1 LIKAIRQLIWEGEE
15 KMSVNRFE
23 QTLMEKL
30 TDLEANGTLKGR
42 EMIITSIKAPEG
54 GKGPRYLLQGHGDQ
68 EFIRMNS
75 NAYLGLS
82 RHPALV
88 QAEEDAAR
96 LYGTGPGAVR
106 FISGTFIPHVQL
118 EKRLAEFHAREAAMI
133 FSSAYATIMG
143 VLPALID
150 SETAVISDALN
161 HNCIIN
167 AIRLARPKI
176 KAVYA
181 HLDMNDLEA
190 KIKAAMDQARRV
202 LIVTDG
208 IFSMRGDYAPLDII
222 GDMAARYS
230 PKFAEG
236 VHTIVDDSHGVGA
249 FGRTGRGTL
258 EYTGAAGIDILVATL
273 GKAFGVNGGYL
284 VASAPV
290 VSYLKET
297 APFYIYSNPIAPAEA
312 GAALTALEILD
323 GPEGEKLLE
332 HMRTLTQLFEQGLVD
347 LGFEVLRSAHPIVP
361 LMIRDTSKTREMVQY
376 LNANGILATGLKYP
390 VVPKGDEEI
399 RFQISAE
406 HTPDDLAYVLR
417 CLEKF
422 HKDK

>member
-1 LIKAIRQLIWEGEE
+1 MIWEGEE

-23 QTLMEKL
+23 QKLMEKL
-30 TDLEANGTLKGR
+30 TDLETKGTLKGR
-42 EMIITSIKAPEG
+42 EMIITSIKPPEG
-54 GKGPRYLLQGHGDQ
+54 DKGPRYLLQGHGDQ

-118 EKRLAEFHAREAAMI
+118 EKRLADFHAREDAMI

-143 VLPALID
+143 ALPALID
-150 SETAVISDALN
+150 PETAVISDALN

-167 AIRLARPKI
+167 AIRLARPKV

-190 KIKAAMDQARRV
+190 KIRAAMDQARRV

-290 VSYLKET
+290 VSYLRET
-297 APFYIYSNPIAPAEA
+297 APFYIYSNPITPAEA

-332 HMRTLTQLFEQGLVD
+332 HLRTLTQLFEQGLVD

-376 LNANGILATGLKYP
+376 LTANGILATGLKYP

-406 HTPDDLAYVLR
+406 HTLDDLAYVLR

>member
-1 LIKAIRQLIWEGEE
+1 
-15 KMSVNRFE
+15 MSVNRFE
-23 QTLMEKL
+23 QKLMEKL
-30 TDLEANGTLKGR
+30 TDLETKGTLKGR
-42 EMIITSIKAPEG
+42 EMIITSIKPPEG
-54 GKGPRYLLQGHGDQ
+54 DKGPRYLLQGHGDQ

-88 QAEEDAAR
+88 QAEEEAAR

-167 AIRLARPKI
+167 AIRLARPKA

-181 HLDMNDLEA
+181 HLDMSDLEA

-258 EYTGAAGIDILVATL
+258 EYTGADGIDILVATL
-273 GKAFGVNGGYL
+273 GKSFGVNGGYL

-290 VSYLKET
+290 VGYLRET
-297 APFYIYSNPIAPAEA
+297 APFYIYSNPITPAEA
-312 GAALTALEILD
+312 GAALKALEILD
-323 GPEGEKLLE
+323 GPEGEKLLK
-332 HMRTLTQLFEQGLVD
+332 HLRTLTQLFEQGLVD

-406 HTPDDLAYVLR
+406 HTPDDLVYVLR

>member
-1 LIKAIRQLIWEGEE
+1 
-15 KMSVNRFE
+15 MSINRLE
-23 QTLMEKL
+23 QKLMEKL
-30 TDLEANGTLKGR
+30 TDLETKGTLKGR
-42 EMIITSIKAPEG
+42 EMIIKSIKPPEG
-54 GKGPRYLLQGHGDQ
+54 DKGPRYLLQGHKDQ
-68 EFIRMNS
+68 KFIRMNS

-106 FISGTFIPHVQL
+106 FISGTYKPHVQL
-118 EKRLAEFHAREAAMI
+118 EKRLADFHAREAAMI

-150 SETAVISDALN
+150 PETAVISDALN

-167 AIRLARPKI
+167 AIRLARPKV

-222 GDMAARYS
+222 GDIAVRYS
-230 PKFAEG
+230 PKFAQG

-290 VSYLKET
+290 VSYLRET
-297 APFYIYSNPIAPAEA
+297 APFYIYSNPITPAEA
-312 GAALTALEILD
+312 GAALKALEILD

-332 HMRTLTQLFEQGLVD
+332 HLRTLTQLFEQGLVD

-376 LNANGILATGLKYP
+376 LTANGILATGLKYP

-406 HTPDDLAYVLR
+406 HTLDDLAYVLR

>member
-1 LIKAIRQLIWEGEE
+1 
-15 KMSVNRFE
+15 MSINRLE
-23 QTLMEKL
+23 QKLMEKL
-30 TDLEANGTLKGR
+30 TDLETKGTLKGR
-42 EMIITSIKAPEG
+42 EMIITSIKPPEG
-54 GKGPRYLLQGHGDQ
+54 DKGPRYLLQGHGDQ
-68 EFIRMNS
+68 EFIRINS

>member
-1 LIKAIRQLIWEGEE
+1 
-15 KMSVNRFE
+15 MSINRLE
-23 QTLMEKL
+23 QKLMEKL
-30 TDLEANGTLKGR
+30 TELETKGTLKGR
-42 EMIITSIKAPEG
+42 EMIITSIKPPEG
-54 GKGPRYLLQGHGDQ
+54 NKGPRYLLEGHGDQ

-106 FISGTFIPHVQL
+106 FISGTYKPHVQL
-118 EKRLAEFHAREAAMI
+118 EKRLADFHAREAAMI

-150 SETAVISDALN
+150 PETAVISDALN

-167 AIRLARPKI
+167 AIRLARPKV

-190 KIKAAMDQARRV
+190 KIRAAMDQTRRV

-222 GDMAARYS
+222 GDMAARHS
-230 PKFAEG
+230 PKFAQG

-290 VSYLKET
+290 VSYLRET
-297 APFYIYSNPIAPAEA
+297 APFYIYSNPITPAEA

-323 GPEGEKLLE
+323 GPKGEKLLE
-332 HMRTLTQLFEQGLVD
+332 HLRTLTQLFEQGLVD

-376 LNANGILATGLKYP
+376 LTANGILATGLKYP

>member
-1 LIKAIRQLIWEGEE
+1 LIWEGEE
-15 KMSVNRFE
+15 KMSINRLE
-23 QTLMEKL
+23 QKLMEKL
-30 TDLEANGTLKGR
+30 TDLETKGTLKGR
-42 EMIITSIKAPEG
+42 EMIITSIKPPEG
-54 GKGPRYLLQGHGDQ
+54 DKGPRYLLQGHEDQ

-106 FISGTFIPHVQL
+106 FISGTYKPHVQL
-118 EKRLAEFHAREAAMI
+118 EKRLADFHAREAAMI

-150 SETAVISDALN
+150 PETAVISDALN

-167 AIRLARPKI
+167 AIRLARPKV

-222 GDMAARYS
+222 GDIAVRYS
-230 PKFAEG
+230 PKFAQG

-290 VSYLKET
+290 VSYLRET
-297 APFYIYSNPIAPAEA
+297 APFYIYSNPITPAEA

-332 HMRTLTQLFEQGLVD
+332 HLRTLTQLFEQGLVD

-376 LNANGILATGLKYP
+376 LTANGILATGLKYP

-406 HTPDDLAYVLR
+406 HTLDDLAYVLR

>member
-1 LIKAIRQLIWEGEE
+1 MIWEGEE

-23 QTLMEKL
+23 QKLMEKL
-30 TDLEANGTLKGR
+30 TDLETKGTLKGR
-42 EMIITSIKAPEG
+42 EMIITSIKPPEG
-54 GKGPRYLLQGHGDQ
+54 DKGPRYLLQGHGDQ

-118 EKRLAEFHAREAAMI
+118 EKRLADFHAREDAMI

-143 VLPALID
+143 ALPALID
-150 SETAVISDALN
+150 PETAVISDALN

-167 AIRLARPKI
+167 AIRLARPKV
-176 KAVYA
+176 KAVYD
-181 HLDMNDLEA
+181 HLDMSDLEA
-190 KIKAAMDQARRV
+190 KIKTAMDQARRV

-230 PKFAEG
+230 PQFAQG

-290 VSYLKET
+290 VSYLRET
-297 APFYIYSNPIAPAEA
+297 APFYIYSNPITPAEA

-332 HMRTLTQLFEQGLVD
+332 HLRTLTQLFEQGLVD

-376 LNANGILATGLKYP
+376 LTANGILATGLKYP

-406 HTPDDLAYVLR
+406 HTLDDLAYVLR

-422 HKDK
+422 YKDK

>member
-1 LIKAIRQLIWEGEE
+1 
-15 KMSVNRFE
+15 MSVNRFE
-23 QTLMEKL
+23 QKLMEKL
-30 TDLEANGTLKGR
+30 TDLETKGTLKGR
-42 EMIITSIKAPEG
+42 EMIITSIKPPEG
-54 GKGPRYLLQGHGDQ
+54 DKGPRYLLQGHGDQ

-88 QAEEDAAR
+88 QAEEEAAR

-167 AIRLARPKI
+167 AIRLARPKA

-181 HLDMNDLEA
+181 HLDMSDLEA

-273 GKAFGVNGGYL
+273 GKSFGVNGGYL

-290 VSYLKET
+290 VGYLRET
-297 APFYIYSNPIAPAEA
+297 APFYIYSNPITPAEA
-312 GAALTALEILD
+312 GAALKALEILD
-323 GPEGEKLLE
+323 GPEGEKLLK
-332 HMRTLTQLFEQGLVD
+332 HLRTLTQLFEQGLVD

-406 HTPDDLAYVLR
+406 HTPDDLVYVLR
-417 CLEKF
+417 CLEKLY
-422 HKDK
+422 KDK

>member
-1 LIKAIRQLIWEGEE
+1 
-15 KMSVNRFE
+15 MSVNRFE
-23 QTLMEKL
+23 QKLMEKL
-30 TDLEANGTLKGR
+30 TDLETKGTLKGR
-42 EMIITSIKAPEG
+42 EMIITSIKPPEG
-54 GKGPRYLLQGHGDQ
+54 DKGPRYLLQGHGDQ

-118 EKRLAEFHAREAAMI
+118 EKRLADFHAREDAMI

-143 VLPALID
+143 ALPALID
-150 SETAVISDALN
+150 PETAVISDALN

-167 AIRLARPKI
+167 AIRLARPKV

-190 KIKAAMDQARRV
+190 KIRAAMDQARRV

-290 VSYLKET
+290 VSYLRET
-297 APFYIYSNPIAPAEA
+297 APFYIYSNPITPAEA

-332 HMRTLTQLFEQGLVD
+332 HLRTLTQLFEQGLVD

-376 LNANGILATGLKYP
+376 LTANGILATGLKYP

-406 HTPDDLAYVLR
+406 HTLDDLAYVLR

-422 HKDK
+422 YKDK

>member
-1 LIKAIRQLIWEGEE
+1 MIWEGEE

-23 QTLMEKL
+23 QKLMEKL
-30 TDLEANGTLKGR
+30 TDLETKGTLKGR
-42 EMIITSIKAPEG
+42 EMIITSIKPPEG
-54 GKGPRYLLQGHGDQ
+54 DKGPRYLLQGHGDQ

-167 AIRLARPKI
+167 AIRLARPKV

-181 HLDMNDLEA
+181 HLDMSDLEA

-290 VSYLKET
+290 VSYLRET
-297 APFYIYSNPIAPAEA
+297 APFYIYSNPITPAEA
-312 GAALTALEILD
+312 GAALKALEILD
-323 GPEGEKLLE
+323 GPEGEKLLK
-332 HMRTLTQLFEQGLVD
+332 HLRTLTQLFEQGLVD

-376 LNANGILATGLKYP
+376 LTANGILATGLKYP

-406 HTPDDLAYVLR
+406 HTLDDLAYVLR

>member
-15 KMSVNRFE
+15 KMSINRLE
-23 QTLMEKL
+23 QKLMEKL
-30 TDLEANGTLKGR
+30 TDLETKGTLKGR
-42 EMIITSIKAPEG
+42 EMIITSIKPPEG
-54 GKGPRYLLQGHGDQ
+54 DKGPRYLLQGHGDQ
-68 EFIRMNS
+68 EFIRINS
-75 NAYLGLS
+75 NAYFGLS

-406 HTPDDLAYVLR
+406 HTLDDLAYVLR

>member
-1 LIKAIRQLIWEGEE
+1 
-15 KMSVNRFE
+15 MSINRLE
-23 QTLMEKL
+23 QKLMEKL
-30 TDLEANGTLKGR
+30 TDLETKGTLKGR
-42 EMIITSIKAPEG
+42 EMIITSIKPPEG
-54 GKGPRYLLQGHGDQ
+54 DKGPRYLLQGHGDQ
-68 EFIRMNS
+68 EFIRINS

-208 IFSMRGDYAPLDII
+208 IFSMRGDCAPLDII

>member
-1 LIKAIRQLIWEGEE
+1 
-15 KMSVNRFE
+15 MSINRLE
-23 QTLMEKL
+23 QKLMEKL
-30 TDLEANGTLKGR
+30 TDLETKGTLKGR
-42 EMIITSIKAPEG
+42 EMIITSIKPPEG
-54 GKGPRYLLQGHGDQ
+54 DKGPRYLLQGHGDQ
-68 EFIRMNS
+68 EFIRINS

-406 HTPDDLAYVLR
+406 HTPDDLAYVLQ

-422 HKDK
+422 NKHE

>member
-15 KMSVNRFE
+15 KMSINRLE
-23 QTLMEKL
+23 QKLMEKL
-30 TDLEANGTLKGR
+30 TDLETKGTLKGR

-68 EFIRMNS
+68 EFIRINS

>member
-1 LIKAIRQLIWEGEE
+1 
-15 KMSVNRFE
+15 MSVNRFE
-23 QTLMEKL
+23 QKLMEKL
-30 TDLEANGTLKGR
+30 TDLETKGTLKGR
-42 EMIITSIKAPEG
+42 EMIITSIKPPEG
-54 GKGPRYLLQGHGDQ
+54 DKGPRYLLQGHGDQ

-118 EKRLAEFHAREAAMI
+118 EKRLADFHAREDAMI

-143 VLPALID
+143 ALPALID
-150 SETAVISDALN
+150 PETAVISDALN

-167 AIRLARPKI
+167 AIRLARPKV
-176 KAVYA
+176 KAVYD
-181 HLDMNDLEA
+181 HLDMSDLEA
-190 KIKAAMDQARRV
+190 KIKTAMDQARRV

-290 VSYLKET
+290 VSYLRET
-297 APFYIYSNPIAPAEA
+297 APFYIYSNPITPAEA

-332 HMRTLTQLFEQGLVD
+332 HLRTLTQLFEQGLVD

-376 LNANGILATGLKYP
+376 LTANGILATGLKYP

-406 HTPDDLAYVLR
+406 HTLDDLAYVLR

-422 HKDK
+422 YKDK

>member
-1 LIKAIRQLIWEGEE
+1 LIWEGEE

-23 QTLMEKL
+23 QKLMEKL
-30 TDLEANGTLKGR
+30 TDLETKGTLKGR
-42 EMIITSIKAPEG
+42 EMIITSIKPPEG
-54 GKGPRYLLQGHGDQ
+54 DKGPRYLLQGHGDQ

-118 EKRLAEFHAREAAMI
+118 EKRLAEFHAGEAAMI

-150 SETAVISDALN
+150 PETAVISDALN

-167 AIRLARPKI
+167 AIRLARPKV

-190 KIKAAMDQARRV
+190 KIRAAMDQARRV

-290 VSYLKET
+290 VSYLRET
-297 APFYIYSNPIAPAEA
+297 APFYIYSNPITPAEA
-312 GAALTALEILD
+312 GAVND
-323 GPEGEKLLE
+323 
-332 HMRTLTQLFEQGLVD
+332 
-347 LGFEVLRSAHPIVP
+347 HPNGATHD
-361 LMIRDTSKTREMVQY
+361 R
-376 LNANGILATGLKYP
+376 LNGAI
-390 VVPKGDEEI
+390 
-399 RFQISAE
+399 
-406 HTPDDLAYVLR
+406 
-417 CLEKF
+417 
-422 HKDK
+422 

>member
-15 KMSVNRFE
+15 KMSINRLE
-23 QTLMEKL
+23 QKLMEKL
-30 TDLEANGTLKGR
+30 TDLETKGTLKGR
-42 EMIITSIKAPEG
+42 EMIITSIKPPEG
-54 GKGPRYLLQGHGDQ
+54 DKGPRYLLQGHGDQ
-68 EFIRMNS
+68 EFIRINS

-150 SETAVISDALN
+150 PETAVISDALN

>member
-1 LIKAIRQLIWEGEE
+1 
-15 KMSVNRFE
+15 MSINRLE
-23 QTLMEKL
+23 QKLMEKL
-30 TDLEANGTLKGR
+30 TDLETKGTLKGR
-42 EMIITSIKAPEG
+42 EMIITSIKPPEG
-54 GKGPRYLLQGHGDQ
+54 DKGPRYLLKGHGDQ
-68 EFIRMNS
+68 KFIRMNS

-106 FISGTFIPHVQL
+106 FISGTYKPHVQL
-118 EKRLAEFHAREAAMI
+118 EKRLADFHAREAAMI

-150 SETAVISDALN
+150 PETAVISDALN

-167 AIRLARPKI
+167 AIRLARPKV

-222 GDMAARYS
+222 GDIAVRYS
-230 PKFAEG
+230 PKFAQG

-290 VSYLKET
+290 VSYLRET
-297 APFYIYSNPIAPAEA
+297 APFYIYSNPITPAEA
-312 GAALTALEILD
+312 GAALKALEILD

-332 HMRTLTQLFEQGLVD
+332 HLRTLTQLFEQGLVD

-361 LMIRDTSKTREMVQY
+361 LMIRDTIKTREMVQY
-376 LNANGILATGLKYP
+376 LTANGILATGLKFP

-406 HTPDDLAYVLR
+406 HTPGDLACVLQ
-417 CLEKF
+417 CLERF
-422 HKDK
+422 NKDK

>member
-1 LIKAIRQLIWEGEE
+1 
-15 KMSVNRFE
+15 MSINRLE
-23 QTLMEKL
+23 QKLMEKL
-30 TDLEANGTLKGR
+30 TDLETKGTLKGR
-42 EMIITSIKAPEG
+42 EMIITSIKPPEG
-54 GKGPRYLLQGHGDQ
+54 DKGPRYLLQGHGDQ
-68 EFIRMNS
+68 EFIRINS

-167 AIRLARPKI
+167 AIRLARPKA

-181 HLDMNDLEA
+181 HLDMSDLEA

-222 GDMAARYS
+222 GDMSARYS

-273 GKAFGVNGGYL
+273 GKSFGVNGGYL

-290 VSYLKET
+290 IGYLRET
-297 APFYIYSNPIAPAEA
+297 APFYIYSNPITPAEA
-312 GAALTALEILD
+312 GAALKALEILD
-323 GPEGEKLLE
+323 GPEGEKLLK
-332 HMRTLTQLFEQGLVD
+332 HLRTLTQLFEQGLVD

-361 LMIRDTSKTREMVQY
+361 LMIRDTDQTSKMVRY
-376 LNANGILATGLKYP
+376 LTAKGILATGLKYP

-406 HTPDDLAYVLR
+406 HTPDDLAYVLQ

-422 HKDK
+422 NKHE

>member
-1 LIKAIRQLIWEGEE
+1 
-15 KMSVNRFE
+15 MSINRLE
-23 QTLMEKL
+23 QKLMEKL
-30 TDLEANGTLKGR
+30 TDLETKGTLKGR
-42 EMIITSIKAPEG
+42 EMIITSIKPPEG
-54 GKGPRYLLQGHGDQ
+54 DKGPRYLLQGHEDQ

-106 FISGTFIPHVQL
+106 FISGTYKPHVQL
-118 EKRLAEFHAREAAMI
+118 EKRLADFHAREAAMI

-143 VLPALID
+143 VLPAVID
-150 SETAVISDALN
+150 PETAVISDALN

-167 AIRLARPKI
+167 AIRLARPKV

-222 GDMAARYS
+222 GDIAVRYS
-230 PKFAEG
+230 PKFAQG

-290 VSYLKET
+290 VSYLRET
-297 APFYIYSNPIAPAEA
+297 APFYIYSNPITPAEA

-332 HMRTLTQLFEQGLVD
+332 HLRTLTQLFEQGLVD

-376 LNANGILATGLKYP
+376 LTANGILATGLKYP

-406 HTPDDLAYVLR
+406 HTLDDLAYVLR

>member
-1 LIKAIRQLIWEGEE
+1 
-15 KMSVNRFE
+15 MSVNRFE
-23 QTLMEKL
+23 QKLMEKL
-30 TDLEANGTLKGR
+30 TDLETKGTLKGR
-42 EMIITSIKAPEG
+42 EMIITSIKPPEG
-54 GKGPRYLLQGHGDQ
+54 DKGPRYLLQGHGDQ
-68 EFIRMNS
+68 EFIRINS

-88 QAEEDAAR
+88 QAEEEAAR

-106 FISGTFIPHVQL
+106 FISGTYKPHVQL
-118 EKRLAEFHAREAAMI
+118 EKRLADFHAREDAMI
-133 FSSAYATIMG
+133 FSSAYAAIMG

-150 SETAVISDALN
+150 PETAVISDALN

-290 VSYLKET
+290 VSYLRET

>member
-1 LIKAIRQLIWEGEE
+1 
-15 KMSVNRFE
+15 
-23 QTLMEKL
+23 
-30 TDLEANGTLKGR
+30 
-42 EMIITSIKAPEG
+42 MIITSIKPPEG
-54 GKGPRYLLQGHGDQ
+54 DKGPRYLLQGHGDQ

-118 EKRLAEFHAREAAMI
+118 EKRLAEFHAGEAAMI

-150 SETAVISDALN
+150 PETAVISDALN

-167 AIRLARPKI
+167 AIRLARPKV

-190 KIKAAMDQARRV
+190 KIRAAMDQARRV

-290 VSYLKET
+290 VSYLRET
-297 APFYIYSNPIAPAEA
+297 APFYIYSNPITPAEA

-323 GPEGEKLLE
+323 GPEGKKLLE
-332 HMRTLTQLFEQGLVD
+332 HLRTLTQLFEQGLVD

-361 LMIRDTSKTREMVQY
+361 LMIRDTIKTREMVQY
-376 LNANGILATGLKYP
+376 LTANGILATGLKYP

-406 HTPDDLAYVLR
+406 HALDDLAYVLR

>member
-1 LIKAIRQLIWEGEE
+1 MIWEGEE

-23 QTLMEKL
+23 QKLMEKL
-30 TDLEANGTLKGR
+30 TDLETKGTLKGR
-42 EMIITSIKAPEG
+42 EMIITSIKPPEG
-54 GKGPRYLLQGHGDQ
+54 DKGPRYLLQGHGDQ

-88 QAEEDAAR
+88 QAEEEAAR

-167 AIRLARPKI
+167 AIRLARPKA

-181 HLDMNDLEA
+181 HLDMSDLEA

-258 EYTGAAGIDILVATL
+258 EYTGADGIDILVATL
-273 GKAFGVNGGYL
+273 GKSFGVNGGYL

-290 VSYLKET
+290 VGYLRET
-297 APFYIYSNPIAPAEA
+297 APFYIYSNPITPAEA
-312 GAALTALEILD
+312 GAALKALEILD
-323 GPEGEKLLE
+323 GPEGEKLLK
-332 HMRTLTQLFEQGLVD
+332 HLRTLTQLFEQGLVD

-406 HTPDDLAYVLR
+406 HTPDDLVYVLR

>member
-15 KMSVNRFE
+15 KMSINRLE
-23 QTLMEKL
+23 QKLMEKL
-30 TDLEANGTLKGR
+30 TDLETKGTLKGR
-42 EMIITSIKAPEG
+42 EMIITSIKPPEG
-54 GKGPRYLLQGHGDQ
+54 DKGPRYLLQGHGDQ
-68 EFIRMNS
+68 EFIRINS

>member
-1 LIKAIRQLIWEGEE
+1 MPI
-15 KMSVNRFE
+15 NRLE
-23 QTLMEKL
+23 QKLMEKL
-30 TDLEANGTLKGR
+30 TDLETKGTLKGR
-42 EMIITSIKAPEG
+42 EMIITSIKPPEG
-54 GKGPRYLLQGHGDQ
+54 DKGPRYLLQGHEDQ

-106 FISGTFIPHVQL
+106 FISGTYKPHVQL
-118 EKRLAEFHAREAAMI
+118 EKRLADFHAREAAMI

-150 SETAVISDALN
+150 PETAVISDALN

-167 AIRLARPKI
+167 AIRLARPKV

-222 GDMAARYS
+222 GDIAVRYS
-230 PKFAEG
+230 PKFAQG

-290 VSYLKET
+290 VSYLRET
-297 APFYIYSNPIAPAEA
+297 APFYIYSNPITPAEA

-332 HMRTLTQLFEQGLVD
+332 HLRTLTQLFEQGLVD

-376 LNANGILATGLKYP
+376 LTANGILATGLKYP

-406 HTPDDLAYVLR
+406 HTLDDLAYVLR

>member
-1 LIKAIRQLIWEGEE
+1 
-15 KMSVNRFE
+15 MSINRLE
-23 QTLMEKL
+23 QKLMEKL
-30 TDLEANGTLKGR
+30 TDLETKGTLKGR
-42 EMIITSIKAPEG
+42 EMIITSIKPPEG
-54 GKGPRYLLQGHGDQ
+54 DKGPRYLLQGHEDQ

-106 FISGTFIPHVQL
+106 FISGTYKPHVQL
-118 EKRLAEFHAREAAMI
+118 EKRLADFHAREAAMI

-150 SETAVISDALN
+150 PETAVISDALN

-167 AIRLARPKI
+167 AIRLARPKV

-222 GDMAARYS
+222 GDIAVRYS
-230 PKFAEG
+230 PKFAQG

-290 VSYLKET
+290 VSYLRET
-297 APFYIYSNPIAPAEA
+297 APFYIYSNPITPAEA

-332 HMRTLTQLFEQGLVD
+332 HLRTLTQLFEQGLVD

-376 LNANGILATGLKYP
+376 LTANGILATGLKYP

-406 HTPDDLAYVLR
+406 HTLDDLAYVLR

>member
-1 LIKAIRQLIWEGEE
+1 
-15 KMSVNRFE
+15 MSVNRFE
-23 QTLMEKL
+23 QKLMEKL
-30 TDLEANGTLKGR
+30 TDLETKGTLKGR
-42 EMIITSIKAPEG
+42 EMIITSIKPPEG
-54 GKGPRYLLQGHGDQ
+54 DKGPRYLLQGHGDQ

-88 QAEEDAAR
+88 QAEEEAAR

-167 AIRLARPKI
+167 AIRLARPKA

-181 HLDMNDLEA
+181 HLDMSDLEA

-258 EYTGAAGIDILVATL
+258 EYTGADGIDILVATL
-273 GKAFGVNGGYL
+273 GKSFGVNGGYL

-290 VSYLKET
+290 VGYLRET

-312 GAALTALEILD
+312 GAALKALEILD
-323 GPEGEKLLE
+323 GPEGEKLLK
-332 HMRTLTQLFEQGLVD
+332 HLRTLTQLFEQGLVD

-417 CLEKF
+417 CLEKL

>member
-1 LIKAIRQLIWEGEE
+1 
-15 KMSVNRFE
+15 MSINRLE
-23 QTLMEKL
+23 QKLMEKL
-30 TDLEANGTLKGR
+30 TDLETKGTLKGR
-42 EMIITSIKAPEG
+42 EMIITSIKPPEG
-54 GKGPRYLLQGHGDQ
+54 DKGPRYLLQGHEDQ

-106 FISGTFIPHVQL
+106 FISGTYKPHVQL
-118 EKRLAEFHAREAAMI
+118 EKRLADFHAREAAMI

-150 SETAVISDALN
+150 PETAVISDALN

-167 AIRLARPKI
+167 AIRLARPKV

-222 GDMAARYS
+222 GDIAVRYS
-230 PKFAEG
+230 PKFAQG

-290 VSYLKET
+290 VSYLRET
-297 APFYIYSNPIAPAEA
+297 APFYIYSNPITPAEA

-332 HMRTLTQLFEQGLVD
+332 HLRTLTQLFEQGLVD

-361 LMIRDTSKTREMVQY
+361 LMIRDTSKTMEMVQY
-376 LNANGILATGLKYP
+376 LTANGILATGLKYP

-406 HTPDDLAYVLR
+406 HTLDDLAYVLR

>member
-15 KMSVNRFE
+15 KMSINRLE
-23 QTLMEKL
+23 QKLMEKL
-30 TDLEANGTLKGR
+30 TDLETKGTLKGR
-42 EMIITSIKAPEG
+42 EMIITSIKPPEG
-54 GKGPRYLLQGHGDQ
+54 DKGPRYLLQGHGDQ
-68 EFIRMNS
+68 EFIRINS

-290 VSYLKET
+290 VSYLRET

>member
-1 LIKAIRQLIWEGEE
+1 
-15 KMSVNRFE
+15 
-23 QTLMEKL
+23 
-30 TDLEANGTLKGR
+30 
-42 EMIITSIKAPEG
+42 MIITSIKPPEG
-54 GKGPRYLLQGHGDQ
+54 DKGPRYLLQGHGDQ

-118 EKRLAEFHAREAAMI
+118 EKRLAEFHAGEAAMI

-150 SETAVISDALN
+150 PETAVISDALN

-167 AIRLARPKI
+167 AIRLARPKV
-176 KAVYA
+176 KAVYD
-181 HLDMNDLEA
+181 HLDMSDLEA
-190 KIKAAMDQARRV
+190 KIKTAMDQARRV

-230 PKFAEG
+230 PQFAQG

-290 VSYLKET
+290 VSYLRET
-297 APFYIYSNPIAPAEA
+297 APFYIYSNPITPAEA

-332 HMRTLTQLFEQGLVD
+332 HLRTLTQLFEQGLVD

-361 LMIRDTSKTREMVQY
+361 LMIRDTSKTREMVQH
-376 LNANGILATGLKYP
+376 LTANGILATGLKYP

-406 HTPDDLAYVLR
+406 HTLDDLAYVLR

-422 HKDK
+422 YKDK

>member
-1 LIKAIRQLIWEGEE
+1 
-15 KMSVNRFE
+15 MSINRLE
-23 QTLMEKL
+23 QKLMEML
-30 TDLEANGTLKGR
+30 TDLETKGTLKGR
-42 EMIITSIKAPEG
+42 EMIITSIKPPEG
-54 GKGPRYLLQGHGDQ
+54 DKGPRYLLQGHGDQ

-88 QAEEDAAR
+88 QAEEEAAR

-106 FISGTFIPHVQL
+106 FISGTFKPHVQL
-118 EKRLAEFHAREAAMI
+118 EKRLADFHSREAAMI

-150 SETAVISDALN
+150 PETAVISDALN

-167 AIRLARPKI
+167 AIRLARPKV

-230 PKFAEG
+230 PKLDEG

-249 FGRTGRGTL
+249 FGRTGRGTQ

-290 VSYLKET
+290 VSYLRET
-297 APFYIYSNPIAPAEA
+297 APFYIYSNPITPAEA

-332 HMRTLTQLFEQGLVD
+332 HLRTLTQLFEQGLVD

-376 LNANGILATGLKYP
+376 LTANGILATGLKYP

-406 HTPDDLAYVLR
+406 HTPDDLACVLR

>member
-1 LIKAIRQLIWEGEE
+1 
-15 KMSVNRFE
+15 MSVNRFE
-23 QTLMEKL
+23 QKLMEKL
-30 TDLEANGTLKGR
+30 TDLETKGTLKGR
-42 EMIITSIKAPEG
+42 EMIITSIKPPEG
-54 GKGPRYLLQGHGDQ
+54 DKGPRYLLQGHGDQ

-88 QAEEDAAR
+88 QAEEEAAR

-167 AIRLARPKI
+167 AIRLARPKA

-181 HLDMNDLEA
+181 HLDMSDLEA

-258 EYTGAAGIDILVATL
+258 EYTGADGIDILVATL
-273 GKAFGVNGGYL
+273 GKSFGVNGGYL

-290 VSYLKET
+290 VGYLRET
-297 APFYIYSNPIAPAEA
+297 APFYIYSNPITPAEA
-312 GAALTALEILD
+312 GAALKALEILD
-323 GPEGEKLLE
+323 GPEGEKLLK
-332 HMRTLTQLFEQGLVD
+332 HLRTLTQLFEQGLVD

-417 CLEKF
+417 CLEKL

>member
-1 LIKAIRQLIWEGEE
+1 
-15 KMSVNRFE
+15 MSINRLE
-23 QTLMEKL
+23 QKLMEKL
-30 TDLEANGTLKGR
+30 TDLETKGTLKGR
-42 EMIITSIKAPEG
+42 EMIITSIKPPEG
-54 GKGPRYLLQGHGDQ
+54 DKGPRYLLQGHGDQ

-88 QAEEDAAR
+88 QAEEEAAR

-167 AIRLARPKI
+167 AIRLARPKA

-181 HLDMNDLEA
+181 HLDMSDLEA

-222 GDMAARYS
+222 GDMSARYS

-273 GKAFGVNGGYL
+273 GKSFGVNGGYL

-290 VSYLKET
+290 IGYLRET
-297 APFYIYSNPIAPAEA
+297 APFYIYSNPITPAEA
-312 GAALTALEILD
+312 GAALKALEILD
-323 GPEGEKLLE
+323 GPEGEKLLK
-332 HMRTLTQLFEQGLVD
+332 HLRTLTQLFEQGLVD

-361 LMIRDTSKTREMVQY
+361 LMIRDTDQTSKMVRY
-376 LNANGILATGLKYP
+376 LTANGILATGLKYP

-406 HTPDDLAYVLR
+406 HTPDDLAYVLQ

-422 HKDK
+422 NKHE

>member
-1 LIKAIRQLIWEGEE
+1 
-15 KMSVNRFE
+15 MSINRLE
-23 QTLMEKL
+23 QKLMEKL
-30 TDLEANGTLKGR
+30 TDLETKGTLKGR
-42 EMIITSIKAPEG
+42 EMIITSIKPPEG
-54 GKGPRYLLQGHGDQ
+54 DKGPRYLLQGHGDQ
-68 EFIRMNS
+68 EFIRINS

-190 KIKAAMDQARRV
+190 KIKAAMDQVRRV

>member
-1 LIKAIRQLIWEGEE
+1 
-15 KMSVNRFE
+15 MSVNRFE
-23 QTLMEKL
+23 QKLMEKL
-30 TDLEANGTLKGR
+30 TDLETKGTLKGR
-42 EMIITSIKAPEG
+42 EMIITSIKPPEG
-54 GKGPRYLLQGHGDQ
+54 DKGPRYLLQGHGDQ

-75 NAYLGLS
+75 NVYLGLS

-88 QAEEDAAR
+88 QAEEEAAR

-167 AIRLARPKI
+167 AIRLARPKA

-181 HLDMNDLEA
+181 HLDMSDLEA

-258 EYTGAAGIDILVATL
+258 EYTGADGIDILVATL
-273 GKAFGVNGGYL
+273 GKSFGVNGGYL

-290 VSYLKET
+290 VGYLRET
-297 APFYIYSNPIAPAEA
+297 APFYIYSNPITPAEA
-312 GAALTALEILD
+312 GAALKALEILD
-323 GPEGEKLLE
+323 GPEGEKLLK
-332 HMRTLTQLFEQGLVD
+332 HLRTLTQLFEQGLVD

-406 HTPDDLAYVLR
+406 HTPDDLVYVLR
-417 CLEKF
+417 CLEKLY
-422 HKDK
+422 KDK

>member
-1 LIKAIRQLIWEGEE
+1 
-15 KMSVNRFE
+15 MSINRLE
-23 QTLMEKL
+23 QKLMEKL
-30 TDLEANGTLKGR
+30 TDLETKGTLKGR
-42 EMIITSIKAPEG
+42 EMIITSIKPPEG
-54 GKGPRYLLQGHGDQ
+54 DKGPRYLLQGHKDQ
-68 EFIRMNS
+68 KFIRMNS

-106 FISGTFIPHVQL
+106 FISGTYKPHVQL
-118 EKRLAEFHAREAAMI
+118 EKRLADFHAREAAMI

-150 SETAVISDALN
+150 PETAVISDALN

-167 AIRLARPKI
+167 AIRLARPKV

-222 GDMAARYS
+222 GDIAVRYS
-230 PKFAEG
+230 PKFAQG

-290 VSYLKET
+290 VSYLRET
-297 APFYIYSNPIAPAEA
+297 APFYIYSNPITPAEA
-312 GAALTALEILD
+312 GAALKALEILD

-332 HMRTLTQLFEQGLVD
+332 HLRTLTQLFEQGLVD

-361 LMIRDTSKTREMVQY
+361 LMIRDTGKTREMVQY
-376 LNANGILATGLKYP
+376 LTANGILATGLKFP

-406 HTPDDLAYVLR
+406 HTPGDLACVLQ

-422 HKDK
+422 NKDK

>member
-23 QTLMEKL
+23 QKLMEKL
-30 TDLEANGTLKGR
+30 TDLETKGTLKGR
-42 EMIITSIKAPEG
+42 EMIITSIKPPEG
-54 GKGPRYLLQGHGDQ
+54 DKGPRYLLQGHGDQ
-68 EFIRMNS
+68 EFIRINS

-88 QAEEDAAR
+88 QAEEEAAR

-106 FISGTFIPHVQL
+106 FISGTYKPHVQL
-118 EKRLAEFHAREAAMI
+118 EKRLADFHAREDAMI
-133 FSSAYATIMG
+133 FSSAYAAIMG

-150 SETAVISDALN
+150 PETAVISDALN

-290 VSYLKET
+290 VSYLRET

>member
-1 LIKAIRQLIWEGEE
+1 
-15 KMSVNRFE
+15 MSINRLE
-23 QTLMEKL
+23 QKLMEIL
-30 TDLEANGTLKGR
+30 TDLETKGTLKGR
-42 EMIITSIKAPEG
+42 EMIITSIKPPEG
-54 GKGPRYLLQGHGDQ
+54 DKGPRYLLQGHGDQ

-88 QAEEDAAR
+88 QAEEEAAR

-106 FISGTFIPHVQL
+106 FISGTFKPHVQL
-118 EKRLAEFHAREAAMI
+118 EKRLADFHSREAAMI

-150 SETAVISDALN
+150 PETAVISDALN

-167 AIRLARPKI
+167 AIRLARPKV

-230 PKFAEG
+230 PKFDEG

-249 FGRTGRGTL
+249 FGRTGRGTQ

-290 VSYLKET
+290 VSYLRET
-297 APFYIYSNPIAPAEA
+297 APFYIYSNPITPAEA

-332 HMRTLTQLFEQGLVD
+332 HLRTLTQLFEQGLVD

-376 LNANGILATGLKYP
+376 LTANGILATGLKYP

-406 HTPDDLAYVLR
+406 HTPDDLACVLR

>member
-1 LIKAIRQLIWEGEE
+1 
-15 KMSVNRFE
+15 MSINRLE
-23 QTLMEKL
+23 QKLMEKL
-30 TDLEANGTLKGR
+30 TDLETKGTLKGR
-42 EMIITSIKAPEG
+42 EMIIKSIKPPEG
-54 GKGPRYLLQGHGDQ
+54 DKGPRYLLQGHKDQ
-68 EFIRMNS
+68 KFIRMNS

-106 FISGTFIPHVQL
+106 FISGTYKPHVQL
-118 EKRLAEFHAREAAMI
+118 EKRLADFHAREAAMI

-150 SETAVISDALN
+150 PETAVISDALN

-167 AIRLARPKI
+167 AIRLARPKV

-222 GDMAARYS
+222 GDIAVRYS
-230 PKFAEG
+230 PKFAQG

-290 VSYLKET
+290 VSYLRET
-297 APFYIYSNPIAPAEA
+297 APFYIYSNPITPAEA

-332 HMRTLTQLFEQGLVD
+332 HLRTLTQLFEQGLVD

-361 LMIRDTSKTREMVQY
+361 LMIRDMGKTREMVQY
-376 LNANGILATGLKYP
+376 LSANGILATGLKYP

-406 HTPDDLAYVLR
+406 HTLDDLAYVLR

>member
-1 LIKAIRQLIWEGEE
+1 
-15 KMSVNRFE
+15 MSINRLE
-23 QTLMEKL
+23 QKLMEKL
-30 TDLEANGTLKGR
+30 TDLETKGTLKGR
-42 EMIITSIKAPEG
+42 EMIIKSIKPPEG
-54 GKGPRYLLQGHGDQ
+54 DKGPRYLLQGHKDQ
-68 EFIRMNS
+68 KFIRMNS

-106 FISGTFIPHVQL
+106 FISGTYKPHVQL
-118 EKRLAEFHAREAAMI
+118 EKRLADFHAREAAMI

-150 SETAVISDALN
+150 PETAVISDALN

-167 AIRLARPKI
+167 AIRLARPKV

-222 GDMAARYS
+222 GDIAVRYS
-230 PKFAEG
+230 PKFAQG

-290 VSYLKET
+290 VSYLRET
-297 APFYIYSNPIAPAEA
+297 APFYIYSNPITPAEA
-312 GAALTALEILD
+312 GAALKALEILD

-332 HMRTLTQLFEQGLVD
+332 HLRTLTQLFEQGLVD

-376 LNANGILATGLKYP
+376 LTANGILATGLKFP

-406 HTPDDLAYVLR
+406 HTPGDLACVLQ

-422 HKDK
+422 NKDK